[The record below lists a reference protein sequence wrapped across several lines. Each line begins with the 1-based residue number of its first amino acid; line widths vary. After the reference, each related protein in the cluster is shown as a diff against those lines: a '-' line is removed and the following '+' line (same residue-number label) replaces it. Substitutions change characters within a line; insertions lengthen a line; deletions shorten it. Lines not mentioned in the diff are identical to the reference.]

1 MSLKQLTMGAAL
13 ISRYGKGIDFRP
25 YSITSVVLIVCWL
38 TIRLRT
44 SRIANGSNILLWAQF
59 TSSAQTFFSF
69 SNSLTYFNIYAYP
82 ERNGI

>member
-25 YSITSVVLIVCWL
+25 YSITSVVLYWL